1 MATLGDS
8 TDHEQPRPRTSRRA
22 MMSAAA
28 KFAIAA
34 PLAISILPGVA
45 AADGDDH
52 DDGDDRRGRGRALGL
67 FCRPGAGGTSNTS
80 FAGGLNLVPVASVNG
95 GANSGD
101 FNATNPGSDGL
112 GSGAIAVNDSKQVLV
127 MLRGAPANTSYDVQ
141 FVRLHDNG
149 REDLGSF
156 TTDANGNFNGAAPNA
171 LGGTNRAGGFVLIRN
186 GSDEYVSTW
195 V

>member
-1 MATLGDS
+1 
-8 TDHEQPRPRTSRRA
+8 

-28 KFAIAA
+28 KLAIAA
-34 PLAISILPGVA
+34 PLALSIMPGIA
-45 AADGDDH
+45 AADGGDHGDD
-52 DDGDDRRGRGRALGL
+52 DRDDRRGRGRALGL
-67 FCRPGAGGTSNTS
+67 FCRPGTVNTTN
-80 FAGGLNLVPVASVNG
+80 FAGSLNLVPVNSVNG

-101 FNATNPGSDGL
+101 FNASSPGSDSL

-141 FVRLHDNG
+141 FVRLHDDG

-156 TTDANGNFNGAAPNA
+156 TTDANGNFNGAAPTA
-171 LGGTNRAGGFVLIRN
+171 LGGSNRVGGFVLIRN
-186 GSDEYVSTW
+186 GSDEYVSSW